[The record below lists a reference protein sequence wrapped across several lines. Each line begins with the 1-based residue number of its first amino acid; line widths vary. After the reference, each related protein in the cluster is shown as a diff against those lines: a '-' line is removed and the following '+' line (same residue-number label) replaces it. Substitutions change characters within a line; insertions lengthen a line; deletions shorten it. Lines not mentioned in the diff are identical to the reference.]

1 MSPRTV
7 VRVTQEKEKRY
18 IIFQVFFNFNGFK
31 CKAGLYVKH
40 HKLKCYVGSLIQFIF
55 KHLYLGWESGSI
67 QLEEDFLKHLKVFSS
82 WG

>member
-7 VRVTQEKEKRY
+7 VRVKQEKEKRY

-55 KHLYLGWESGSI
+55 KHLYMLYMTK
-67 QLEEDFLKHLKVFSS
+67 KHVTQNRGVRHTHKK
-82 WG
+82 GI